1 MREELRQRSA
11 VEQFRIDLV
20 KAENLRV
27 ERERDVALMA
37 AGLQLTKKWK
47 ADKCVPL
54 INPGISNFR
63 ACALEQHSD
72 QFKQN
77 RVIFF
82 LFPKISKSWCWQ
94 QDSQSSTDLLSK
106 SQILFIYIANCSYLP
121 LHGGDLKYFLIFKI
135 WEFVLIAGPT
145 LWRFGI
151 TPLAR
156 ASLGGLINIS
166 SCVTRCSEWVSL
178 WPS

>member
-1 MREELRQRSA
+1 MTNHSRVFPAGLCWAVREELRQRSA

-47 ADKCVPL
+47 ADKCVPP
-54 INPGISNFR
+54 INTGISNFR

-77 RVIFF
+77 RVMFF
-82 LFPKISKSWCWQ
+82 PFLKISKSWCWQ

-121 LHGGDLKYFLIFKI
+121 LHGGDLKYFFFSKFGNSF
-135 WEFVLIAGPT
+135 WFQVLLPD
-145 LWRFGI
+145 
-151 TPLAR
+151 
-156 ASLGGLINIS
+156 GL
-166 SCVTRCSEWVSL
+166 V
-178 WPS
+178 